1 AELLHVSHKVLKASC
16 EGCAAQAIR
25 LLDSGVD
32 VTVPPEPK
40 YEPGQVV
47 RLRLED
53 GMPYLAKRVDSND
66 GWEVFGV
73 DVVITDDEVTDVEP
87 VAVLT
92 AEDVRELRKNRGI
105 SNYARFFRERG
116 LDLSVTSSSRRGVR
130 CTAKSLVTSAPP
142 APGAVA
148 VTCRGH
154 AIPHARSTGSCHD
167 HRRRPHRPRAR
178 RARILAH
185 RPMGPT
191 PQRPHRRGAR
201 ID

>member
-1 AELLHVSHKVLKASC
+1 MSTEREKKVAALAEWLHVSHKAHPVKPSC
-16 EGCAAQAIR
+16 KGCAAQAIR

-32 VTVPPEPK
+32 VTLPPEPQWT
-40 YEPGQVV
+40 PGQVV

-105 SNYARFFRERG
+105 SNFARFFRERG
-116 LDLSVTSSSRRGVR
+116 LDL
-130 CTAKSLVTSAPP
+130 
-142 APGAVA
+142 
-148 VTCRGH
+148 
-154 AIPHARSTGSCHD
+154 
-167 HRRRPHRPRAR
+167 
-178 RARILAH
+178 
-185 RPMGPT
+185 
-191 PQRPHRRGAR
+191 
-201 ID
+201 

>member
-1 AELLHVSHKVLKASC
+1 MPHYPHARRGPGMTARIRHRERHQEDMGDGMSTEQEKKIEALAEWLHVSHKAHPVKPSC
-16 EGCAAQAIR
+16 KGCAAQAIR

-105 SNYARFFRERG
+105 SNFARFFRERG
-116 LDLSVTSSSRRGVR
+116 LDL
-130 CTAKSLVTSAPP
+130 
-142 APGAVA
+142 
-148 VTCRGH
+148 
-154 AIPHARSTGSCHD
+154 
-167 HRRRPHRPRAR
+167 
-178 RARILAH
+178 
-185 RPMGPT
+185 
-191 PQRPHRRGAR
+191 
-201 ID
+201 